1 MAHSHNIFKNKDER
15 FEHFNGQNE
24 EEELRKRQHRKSRK
38 LISVRSHSVGNFNP
52 FLSYLTE
59 SKEIMSSF
67 FDVRYKQ
74 KINLELLYHNSKT
87 EQDKSNNQ
95 FYQFAGPDDG
105 NKRKKYNP
113 QYTGHSYAKSWL
125 SGGQKS
131 KNNSFGRRDSKILAV
146 KYDSDLSAEFDEKG
160 DWLSSYHEIER
171 TNSKLE
177 VSNNRRDNKMKSNIS
192 NFGAQSI
199 LNKTLKS
206 NNSGIH
212 QNSLSPDIH
221 RRPQVDTQGV
231 NYLVSPPHKPE
242 RINLKRVKKDYKG
255 KAKGRSSPAF
265 DNYLQNAVELNE
277 FKLHGQEIDI
287 QTLSE
292 LDASEQEDRIL
303 EKLDL
308 RFDVEPTQRG
318 LKALDSDKMEFL
330 SKTVTRNVQNL
341 CKNSKNLLSRDQN
354 MMEFASSLCRSKSKS
369 KRSGST
375 EPKNNAVNLFI
386 K

>member
-125 SGGQKS
+125 SGG
-131 KNNSFGRRDSKILAV
+131 
-146 KYDSDLSAEFDEKG
+146 
-160 DWLSSYHEIER
+160 
-171 TNSKLE
+171 
-177 VSNNRRDNKMKSNIS
+177 
-192 NFGAQSI
+192 
-199 LNKTLKS
+199 
-206 NNSGIH
+206 
-212 QNSLSPDIH
+212 
-221 RRPQVDTQGV
+221 
-231 NYLVSPPHKPE
+231 
-242 RINLKRVKKDYKG
+242 
-255 KAKGRSSPAF
+255 
-265 DNYLQNAVELNE
+265 
-277 FKLHGQEIDI
+277 
-287 QTLSE
+287 
-292 LDASEQEDRIL
+292 
-303 EKLDL
+303 
-308 RFDVEPTQRG
+308 
-318 LKALDSDKMEFL
+318 
-330 SKTVTRNVQNL
+330 
-341 CKNSKNLLSRDQN
+341 
-354 MMEFASSLCRSKSKS
+354 
-369 KRSGST
+369 
-375 EPKNNAVNLFI
+375 
-386 K
+386 